1 MITINSFL
9 EFLIYSI
16 LIVVVFIFIFLKI
29 FYFIKKNLGNAK
41 SFKTLMK
48 LIFSIVSIIL
58 LLLLGTIV
66 IQDNWNDLQE
76 NLEMKEYL
84 AKFKH
89 KTITVERIEL
99 EDEYDNQIIYTKNEI
114 YIYPIIDE
122 DEVFEVNKTYQI
134 DYEIMD
140 DGEWV
145 IYEFDEIE

>member
-1 MITINSFL
+1 
-9 EFLIYSI
+9 
-16 LIVVVFIFIFLKI
+16 
-29 FYFIKKNLGNAK
+29 
-41 SFKTLMK
+41 
-48 LIFSIVSIIL
+48 
-58 LLLLGTIV
+58 
-66 IQDNWNDLQE
+66 
-76 NLEMKEYL
+76 MKEYL